1 MVWNKGL
8 KNDPRLKGGRPKSS
22 LSYVGQTYGRL
33 TILEQYS
40 HKKSIRFKCKC
51 ECGNITDVR
60 KDNLI
65 TKADTISCGCRL
77 QELHQERREKGI
89 NEASAMWSRAKYRAA
104 HKGREFTIT
113 KEDIVIPERCPLLG
127 IPLVC
132 HRGKG
137 SQQGNS
143 PSLDRIDPEKGYIK
157 GNVWV
162 ISNRA
167 NTLKNDATLTELKTL
182 VENLEAL

>member
-1 MVWNKGL
+1 MGRITPSVVGETFSKLTVLKQETQGKHLMV
-8 KNDPRLKGGRPKSS
+8 
-22 LSYVGQTYGRL
+22 YVR
-33 TILEQYS
+33 
-40 HKKSIRFKCKC
+40 C
-51 ECGNITDVR
+51 ECGTEKWSRHASVVKKKDV
-60 KDNLI
+60 K
-65 TKADTISCGCRL
+65 SCGCWKNNWDRK
-77 QELHQERREKGI
+77 RGWDDR
-89 NEASAMWSRAKYRAA
+89 SAMWSRAKYRAA

-143 PSLDRIDPEKGYIK
+143 PSLDRIDPTKGYIK

-167 NTLKNDATLTELKTL
+167 NTLKNDATLQELKTL

>member
-1 MVWNKGL
+1 M
-8 KNDPRLKGGRPKSS
+8 
-22 LSYVGQTYGRL
+22 
-33 TILEQYS
+33 
-40 HKKSIRFKCKC
+40 
-51 ECGNITDVR
+51 
-60 KDNLI
+60 
-65 TKADTISCGCRL
+65 
-77 QELHQERREKGI
+77 GI
-89 NEASAMWSRAKYRAA
+89 NEASAMWSRAKYRARK
-104 HKGREFTIT
+104 KGWDFTIEQ
-113 KEDIVIPERCPLLG
+113 EDVVIPDKCPLLG

-143 PSLDRIDPEKGYIK
+143 PSLDRKDPTKGYIK

-167 NTLKNDATLTELKTL
+167 NTLKNDATLQELKTL

>member
-1 MVWNKGL
+1 M
-8 KNDPRLKGGRPKSS
+8 GRPKST

-40 HKKSIRFKCKC
+40 DKKNIYFNCKC
-51 ECGNITDVR
+51 ECRNLKNNVR

-65 TKADTISCGCRL
+65 KKGDVVSCGCRL

-143 PSLDRIDPEKGYIK
+143 PSLDRKDPTKGYIK

-182 VENLEAL
+182 VENLENL